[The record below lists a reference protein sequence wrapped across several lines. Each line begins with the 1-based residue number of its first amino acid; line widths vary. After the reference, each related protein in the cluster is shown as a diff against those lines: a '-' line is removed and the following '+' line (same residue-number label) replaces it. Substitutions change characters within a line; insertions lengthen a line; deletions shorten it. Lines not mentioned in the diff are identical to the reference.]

1 VSHRSRSVRH
11 LGPILAVVV
20 MAMSLLVG
28 PGGQGATP
36 VAASNA
42 SAARET
48 ASASVASAGTTAQA
62 AECVTAMNL
71 DHSMR
76 NRAWRILIFVWARGS
91 NNYLG
96 LIVDQTS
103 LRENPAGTWTRV
115 ENCDG
120 GGPGPQPEVE
130 GWPSVGRDMAS
141 TRAALNEDAIT
152 PANVTTLG
160 RAWQDADALGVSGT
174 PIVIGDTVYYG
185 DWNNRVHA
193 RNATTGAET
202 WVTDVGDRVPGAVA
216 VDEQQVYAGTW
227 DGRLVAL
234 NRQTGA
240 KLWEKEVD
248 THEVAVVYGSPV
260 VANGLVLV
268 PVSSDEWW
276 DGDAFTFRGSVVA
289 YDAASGNE
297 RWRYWT
303 SCGPENAGRN
313 NCPAGAAE
321 GAGVG
326 TWSYPTI
333 DTATNTVFFGTGNQY
348 VAPASNRS
356 DALIALDL
364 TTGEQKWVRQF
375 TEGDF
380 WNLPGQTNP
389 ESGVG
394 PDADAMVATLFRV
407 GDVDAVGIGDKGG
420 TYYAVNRETGA
431 VIWERK
437 LTEGSIQGGIMAS
450 AALVPAARA
459 GRPNDVLY
467 LTSNRAGT
475 VADLVALDASNGE
488 VINRVDVGGGVVSP
502 VSWANGLVYVTD
514 NTGRVS
520 AHNASDLSRVWQW
533 RTDAPAAGGI
543 AVANDMVYAGY
554 GWAVNGVSQRGGLI
568 AFKLGGEPQDGGGG
582 EEPDGAAIYA
592 ANCAA
597 CHGADGSGGAGPDL
611 RGIGEAHTLDE
622 LIQVI
627 TDGRGD
633 MPAWNDELSAD
644 EIRAVAQ
651 YVSEIPGDGHDHDHG
666 GTTTTTAPGSTTTT
680 APPGT
685 TTTTA
690 PGTTT
695 TTHGDHD
702 H

>member
-1 VSHRSRSVRH
+1 
-11 LGPILAVVV
+11 
-20 MAMSLLVG
+20 M
-28 PGGQGATP
+28 P

-48 ASASVASAGTTAQA
+48 AGANVASVGTTAQA
-62 AECVTAMNL
+62 AQCVTATNL
-71 DHSMR
+71 DHAMR
-76 NRAWRILIFVWARGS
+76 SRAWRILIFVWARGS

-96 LIVDQTS
+96 TVLDRTS
-103 LRENPAGTWTRV
+103 LRENPAGTWTMV
-115 ENCDG
+115 ENCE
-120 GGPGPQPEVE
+120 GGPGPEVQ
-130 GWPSVGRDMAS
+130 GWPSVGRDLGS
-141 TRAALNEDAIT
+141 TRAALNENAIT
-152 PANVTTLG
+152 PANIETLG
-160 RAWQDADALGVSGT
+160 RAWQDAAALGVSGT
-174 PIVIGDTVYYG
+174 PIVIDNVVYYG
-185 DWNNRVHA
+185 DWNKKVHA
-193 RNATTGAET
+193 RNATTGAEA

-216 VDEQQVYAGTW
+216 VDDQRVYAGTW
-227 DGRLVAL
+227 DGRVVAL

-276 DGDAFTFRGSVVA
+276 DGDNFTFRGSVVA
-289 YDAASGNE
+289 FDAATGNE

-348 VAPASNRS
+348 VAPASDRS

-364 TTGEQKWVRQF
+364 TTGRQKWVRQF

-394 PDADAMVATLFRV
+394 PDADAMVATLFKV
-407 GDVDAVGIGDKGG
+407 NGVDAVGIGDKGG
-420 TYYAVNRETGA
+420 TYYAVNRQTGA
-431 VIWERK
+431 LIWERK
-437 LTEGSIQGGIMAS
+437 LTEGSIQGGVMAS
-450 AALVPAARA
+450 AAVVPAARA

-475 VADLVALDASNGE
+475 VADLLALDTATGE
-488 VINRVDVGGGVVSP
+488 VITRVDVGGGVVSP

-520 AHNASDLSRVWQW
+520 AHNPADGLRRVWQW

-543 AVANDMVYAGY
+543 AIANGMVYAGW

-568 AFKLGGEPQDGGGG
+568 AYKLGGEQQDPGPDP
-582 EEPDGAAIYA
+582 PDGAALYA

-611 RGIGEAHTLDE
+611 RGIGEMHTLDE

-627 TDGRGD
+627 TNGRGD
-633 MPAWNDELSAD
+633 MPAWNTTLSAE
-644 EIRAVAQ
+644 EIRAVAT
-651 YVSEIPGDGHDHDHG
+651 YVSEIPGDGHEHDHG
-666 GTTTTTAPGSTTTT
+666 GTTTTAPATTTT
-680 APPGT
+680 TRPGT
-685 TTTTA
+685 TTTTRPATTTTA
-690 PGTTT
+690 PATTT
-695 TTHGDHD
+695 TTHGEHD

>member
-1 VSHRSRSVRH
+1 VSHRSRSMRH

-20 MAMSLLVG
+20 MAMSLVVG

-42 SAARET
+42 SATRE
-48 ASASVASAGTTAQA
+48 AGSANVASAGTAAQA
-62 AECVTAMNL
+62 AQCVTANNL

-96 LIVDQTS
+96 LVLDQTS
-103 LRENPAGTWTRV
+103 LREGPAGTWTRV
-115 ENCDG
+115 ENC
-120 GGPGPQPEVE
+120 GPGPQPEVQ
-130 GWPSVGRDMAS
+130 GWPSVGRDLGS
-141 TRAALNEDAIT
+141 TRAALNENSIT
-152 PANVTTLG
+152 TANIGTLG
-160 RAWQDADALGVSGT
+160 RAWQDANALGVSGT

-193 RNATTGAET
+193 RNATSGAET
-202 WVTDVGDRVPGAVA
+202 WVTDVGDKVPGAVA
-216 VDEQQVYAGTW
+216 VDEQRVYAGTW

-276 DGDAFTFRGSVVA
+276 DGDNFTFRGSVVA

-333 DTATNTVFFGTGNQY
+333 DTETNTVFFGTGNQY

-364 TTGEQKWVRQF
+364 TTGREKWVRQF

-389 ESGVG
+389 DSGVG

-431 VIWERK
+431 IIWERK

-475 VADLVALDASNGE
+475 VADLVSLDTANGS

-520 AHNASDLSRVWQW
+520 AHNAADLRRVWQW
-533 RTDAPAAGGI
+533 RTDSPAAGGI
-543 AVANDMVYAGY
+543 AIANGMVYAGY

-568 AFKLGGEPQDGGGG
+568 AYKLGGEPQDGGGG

-611 RGIGEAHTLDE
+611 RGIGEMHTLDE

-627 TDGRGD
+627 TNGRGD
-633 MPAWNDELSAD
+633 MPAWNDELSAE

-651 YVSEIPGDGHDHDHG
+651 YVSEIPGDGHEHDHG
-666 GTTTTTAPGSTTTT
+666 GTTTTTAPGGTTTT
-680 APPGT
+680 TRPPGT

-690 PGTTT
+690 PATTT
-695 TTHGDHD
+695 TTHGEHD